1 MRLAEQWQEIET
13 RLPVGWRSA
22 QLSLAVAEDAEPDR
36 VALIL
41 ASFNPGRIGP
51 GFRLE
56 VRPDR
61 SPENIFR
68 RLDREGIRGRVDLI
82 GSDVKPAEI
91 VAPPPRPAQAPLARQ
106 WDELAADLPPDWSEL
121 YAEIELAS
129 SDYLSRAAL
138 LLAPLNPARYNGPT
152 VLRFR
157 SASKSGY
164 GTAPQMTRRCLERL
178 DAEAISGSLRALRVL
193 SHTSHVST
201 QGPVWRVGGR
211 SV

>member
-13 RLPVGWRSA
+13 CLPAGWRSA

-68 RLDREGIRGRVDLI
+68 RLDREGIRGRVDLV
-82 GSDVKPAEI
+82 GSDVQPAEI
-91 VAPPPRPAQAPLARQ
+91 VAPAPRPAQAPLARQ

-178 DAEAISGSLRALRVL
+178 DAEAIGGSLRALRVL